1 MLTVLE
7 EIVLLTVDE
16 KTGKLRSPR
25 NYATAHALAGALFF
39 DLALAKKIDTDT
51 ECIELID
58 ETPAG
63 NAVTDHFL
71 GEMAQRKDLTTVR
84 DWIEEAFQYREYLEE
99 ETLKS
104 LVERGILRH
113 EVSRKLWVIDVDR
126 LRVVDNKQSQEV
138 KLRLAQTILSG
149 TIPSTRDIMLVSL
162 ANACGLLPYILGQD
176 ELDARAERIRTISG
190 LETISRQVA
199 EAIAD
204 RETRI
209 YEAIH
214 GSF

>member
-39 DLALAKKIDTDT
+39 DLALANKIDTDT
-51 ECIELID
+51 ESIQLID
-58 ETPAG
+58 AAPTG
-63 NAVTDHFL
+63 NPVTDYFVK
-71 GEMAQRKDLTTVR
+71 EIAQRKDLATVR
-84 DWIEEAFQYREYLEE
+84 DWIEEAFQHREYLEE
-99 ETLKS
+99 ETLRS

-113 EVSRKLWVIDVDR
+113 EISKKLWVINVDC
-126 LRVVDNKQSQEV
+126 LRVVDTKERQEV
-138 KLRLAQTILSG
+138 KVRLAQTILSD

-162 ANACGLLPYILGQD
+162 ANACGLLPYILGER
-176 ELDARAERIRTISG
+176 ELEGRAERIRTISN

-204 RETRI
+204 REQHI
-209 YEAIH
+209 YEAVH

>member
-39 DLALAKKIDTDT
+39 DLTLAKKIDTDT
-51 ECIELID
+51 EGIQLID
-58 ETPAG
+58 ATPTG
-63 NAVTDHFL
+63 NAVTDYFL
-71 GEMAQRKDLTTVR
+71 AEIAQRKDLTTVR
-84 DWIEEAFQYREYLEE
+84 DWIEEAFQHREYLEE
-99 ETLKS
+99 ETLRS

-113 EVSRKLWVIDVDR
+113 EISKKLWVIDVDR
-126 LRVVDNKQSQEV
+126 LRVVDDKERQEV
-138 KLRLAQTILSG
+138 KLRLAQTILSDA
-149 TIPSTRDIMLVSL
+149 IPITRDIMLVSL
-162 ANACGLLPYILGQD
+162 ANACGLLPYILSQS
-176 ELDARAERIRTISG
+176 ELDRRAERIQTISN

-204 RETRI
+204 REQHI
-209 YEAIH
+209 YGAIQ

>member
-39 DLALAKKIDTDT
+39 DLALANKIDTDT
-51 ECIELID
+51 VSIQLID
-58 ETPAG
+58 AAPTG
-63 NAVTDHFL
+63 NPVTDYFVK
-71 GEMAQRKDLTTVR
+71 EIAQRKDLATVR
-84 DWIEEAFQYREYLEE
+84 DWIEEAFQHREYLEE
-99 ETLKS
+99 ETLRS

-113 EVSRKLWVIDVDR
+113 EISKKLWVINVDC
-126 LRVVDNKQSQEV
+126 LRVVDTKERQEV
-138 KLRLAQTILSG
+138 KVRLAQTILSD

-162 ANACGLLPYILGQD
+162 ANACGLLPYILGER
-176 ELDARAERIRTISG
+176 ELEGRAERIRTISN

-204 RETRI
+204 REQHI
-209 YEAIH
+209 YEAVH